1 MADAD
6 VAVAPAAPDG
16 SQPHEQPE
24 EQHEPVA
31 LKKTLLVINAFV
43 VRTTQFLNH
52 FATLAD
58 ERLDGIERNMGR
70 LEKVRVLCTA
80 LPSFGGRI
88 VCVRACALVVLMGGG
103 PHIPSFPPSLQAIDN
118 LESRFARIPEL
129 AHVKASNPPAQ
140 AQAQASTEPATQ
152 ATTQAGSWGLP
163 RPQCLGS
170 RVPPSPP
177 THVYLTML
185 RLLHPSR
192 RHTAWRFSWSRR
204 RRGSWCRSQR

>member
-70 LEKVRVLCTA
+70 LEKVRVPCTSP
-80 LPSFGGRI
+80 LPSCGGCI
-88 VCVRACALVVLMGGG
+88 MCVRVCALMILIEGFSH
-103 PHIPSFPPSLQAIDN
+103 PLLPSL
-118 LESRFARIPEL
+118 
-129 AHVKASNPPAQ
+129 PPH
-140 AQAQASTEPATQ
+140 TRRL
-152 ATTQAGSWGLP
+152 TT
-163 RPQCLGS
+163 
-170 RVPPSPP
+170 
-177 THVYLTML
+177 
-185 RLLHPSR
+185 
-192 RHTAWRFSWSRR
+192 
-204 RRGSWCRSQR
+204 